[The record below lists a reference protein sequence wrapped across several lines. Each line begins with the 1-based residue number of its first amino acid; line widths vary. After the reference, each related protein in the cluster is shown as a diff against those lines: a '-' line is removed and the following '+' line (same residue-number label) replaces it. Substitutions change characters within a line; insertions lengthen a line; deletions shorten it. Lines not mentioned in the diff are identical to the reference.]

1 LPQSIIRL
9 DFWVVAYWRPP
20 KAWIFPA
27 VALAAHGQEGM
38 REVILS
44 HRRRLLVNA
53 ALALSGVLAGTGI
66 AASADLGPQPRETLI
81 EPAPPPSQWQFT
93 FTPYLWLPWM
103 SGNMVVKG
111 RGLDVAL
118 DPAQII
124 SHLDW
129 PVIVPA
135 WMSHVEARRGPLS
148 LFNDI
153 VWTDLS
159 GSGGFSRTRSGR
171 IATAT
176 FGAHV
181 QADYQ
186 LAIVETGGAYTIW
199 SQGRQGSPGSTAF
212 DLLAGARVWY
222 QNVDVSADLK
232 GTLAFSGPRGITISG
247 SRAVARSGSVD
258 WVDPFIGARIRQ
270 QLAPG
275 QAIELRGDVGG
286 FGAGSQFS
294 WQAIAT
300 YNSPLCAIHGIPV
313 DGYVGFRALSVD
325 YSQGSGTSKFEF
337 DNVIYGPVIGATM
350 RF

>member
-1 LPQSIIRL
+1 MLGS
-9 DFWVVAYWRPP
+9 
-20 KAWIFPA
+20 
-27 VALAAHGQEGM
+27 G
-38 REVILS
+38 
-44 HRRRLLVNA
+44 RRMHATIVA
-53 ALALSGVLAGTGI
+53 ALCALFLETAPAI
-66 AASADLGPQPRETLI
+66 SADLGP
-81 EPAPPPSQWQFT
+81 EPLEPLPQPPPPLSQWQFT

-135 WMSHVEARRGPLS
+135 WMSHVEASRGPLS
-148 LFNDI
+148 LFNDV

-159 GSGGFSRTRSGR
+159 GSGGFSRTHSGR

-199 SQGRQGSPGSTAF
+199 SQGRQGSSGSTAF

-222 QNVDVSADLK
+222 QNADVSADLK
-232 GTLAFSGPRGITISG
+232 GTVAFSGPRGITIRRN
-247 SRAVARSGSVD
+247 RAIARSGSVD
-258 WVDPFIGARIRQ
+258 WADPFVGARIRQ

-275 QAIELRGDVGG
+275 QAIEIRGDVGG
-286 FGAGSQFS
+286 FGAGSEFS

-300 YNSPLCAIHGIPV
+300 YTSPLCAIRGIPI

-325 YSQGSGTSKFEF
+325 YSQGSGRSKFEF